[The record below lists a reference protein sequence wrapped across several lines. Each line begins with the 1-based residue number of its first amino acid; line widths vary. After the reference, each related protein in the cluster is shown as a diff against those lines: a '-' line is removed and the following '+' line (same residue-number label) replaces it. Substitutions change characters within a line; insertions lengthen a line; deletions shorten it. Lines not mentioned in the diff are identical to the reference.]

1 MPDHQNSEKGR
12 ILRYKTCWNCSPN
25 TWNMLKHVET
35 TSFNLCSRS
44 SILGEHYN
52 LGTSC
57 PTVCL
62 VTVKSIA
69 GTTAAQLRGS
79 TSVNQASLRYWSED
93 IGIVVTFHHPCRT
106 QTFHGHHWEAGDDCA
121 SQAAQW
127 SVKRARGILFFK
139 SVESNGGHFPAD
151 VSHIMLSAFLLFVIC
166 SCWTSAQIAL
176 QRCPFSAG
184 GSQIPWI
191 LRTGRI
197 TGSWWR
203 SPTVTDGDTPRALAT
218 ALWRD
223 SPAIFVEV
231 APTYAQRTTTWSCAL
246 STTT

>member
-1 MPDHQNSEKGR
+1 
-12 ILRYKTCWNCSPN
+12 
-25 TWNMLKHVET
+25 MLKHVET

-52 LGTSC
+52 LRTSC

-106 QTFHGHHWEAGDDCA
+106 QIFHGHHWEADDDCA
-121 SQAAQW
+121 SPAAQW

-139 SVESNGGHFPAD
+139 SVESNVRMEVISLLMCRTLCWVHSYSLLSVPAGHLHRSRCKGA
-151 VSHIMLSAFLLFVIC
+151 LFLR
-166 SCWTSAQIAL
+166 AAL
-176 QRCPFSAG
+176 RSL
-184 GSQIPWI
+184 GS
-191 LRTGRI
+191 
-197 TGSWWR
+197 
-203 SPTVTDGDTPRALAT
+203 
-218 ALWRD
+218 
-223 SPAIFVEV
+223 
-231 APTYAQRTTTWSCAL
+231 
-246 STTT
+246 